1 MSHAHPEKR
10 RRHLAAIHAAK
21 KTLDLDNETYRDLL
35 ERVSATKGSPV
46 RSAAQLSEAQLHA
59 VLDEFKRLGGLKPS
73 PKTKGKPHNFAHP
86 AMPEMI
92 TKVEALLA
100 DMKLPWS
107 YADAI
112 ALRQFRIQRVA
123 WCRKEDQLRAIIA
136 ALHVEQ
142 EKRELLADIERVCG
156 RAGMSLEQLE
166 VRYGLGGV
174 RNWRRNREALKAI
187 SETLANE
194 FPEKPTEDVACH
206 SE

>member
-21 KTLDLDNETYRDLL
+21 RTLDLDNDTYRDLL
-35 ERVSATKGSPV
+35 ERVSATKGAPV
-46 RSAAQLSEAQLHA
+46 RSAAKLSEAQIHA
-59 VLDEFKRLGGLKPS
+59 VLDELKRLGGLKPS
-73 PKTKGKPHNFAHP
+73 PKSAGKPHNFAHP

-112 ALRQFRIQRVA
+112 AMRQFRIQRVA

-142 EKRELLADIERVCG
+142 EKRELLADIERIGV
-156 RAGMSLEQLE
+156 REGMSLEQLE
-166 VRYGLGGV
+166 VRYGLSGV
-174 RNWRRNREALKAI
+174 RNWRRNRDALRAVRA
-187 SETLANE
+187 TLAEE
-194 FPEKPTEDVACH
+194 FPEHPMGAT
-206 SE
+206 

>member
-21 KTLDLDNETYRDLL
+21 RALKLDNDTYRDLL
-35 ERVSATKGSPV
+35 ERVSATKGTPV
-46 RSAAQLSEAQLHA
+46 RSAALLNDAQIHA
-59 VLDEFKRLGGLKPS
+59 VLDEFTRLGGLKPS
-73 PKTKGKPHNFAHP
+73 PKSAGKPKNFASP

-112 ALRQFRIQRVA
+112 AMRQFRIQRVA

-142 EKRELLADIERVCG
+142 EKRELLADIERIGV
-156 RAGMSLEQLE
+156 REGMSLDQLE

-174 RNWRRNREALKAI
+174 RNWRRNRDALKAVRA
-187 SETLANE
+187 TLADE
-194 FPEKPTEDVACH
+194 FPEHPMGV
-206 SE
+206 SSV